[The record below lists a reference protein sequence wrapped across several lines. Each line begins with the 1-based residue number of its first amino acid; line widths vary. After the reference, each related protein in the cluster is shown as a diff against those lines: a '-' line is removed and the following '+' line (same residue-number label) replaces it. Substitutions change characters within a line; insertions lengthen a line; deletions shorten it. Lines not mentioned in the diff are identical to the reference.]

1 MRQNR
6 IQINVNSASRTVM
19 LASAVIL
26 ALGAAV
32 PVHAQDSDDAQRG
45 VARISIM
52 DGQVSV
58 KRGDAGEW
66 VAGVINAPLLSDDSI
81 STAPNSRAEVQF
93 DSSNLLRVGGNAQ
106 VHLVTLEAQRF
117 QMEIGKGTVTF
128 RVLRPSSANVEVDTP
143 SISVRP
149 SKVGTYR
156 ITVNDN
162 GETLL
167 TSRAGEVEVF
177 TPKGSQWVNAG
188 QTMAARGTS
197 ADPEFQIGAAVGADD
212 WDRWNDARDQTLMQ
226 GASEYQNV
234 PPGVYGAEDLQGQ
247 GNWVNTP
254 DYGNVWQPTV
264 AAGWAPYSCGR
275 WVWED
280 WYGWT
285 WVDCASWG
293 WAPFHYGRWF
303 QRANYGWLW
312 YPGVIGVRHYWSPGL
327 VAFFGWGGG
336 GGVGFGFGNV
346 GWVPLAPYEVFH
358 PWWGR
363 GFYGAGFAG
372 RVNIT
377 NVNIYNSYRNARVR
391 NGVSGVTAAGFRG
404 GQFGGIIHAS
414 GDQIRSAGLIRGQM
428 PIGPSAANLHYSER
442 GGSVYRPSSAGAS
455 HFFTHQ
461 QPAAAQH
468 MAVTQSFRE
477 SSAASR
483 PVGGSTA
490 GQRFGGGVQAARPE
504 QNGAVGRPS
513 GAQWGG
519 RQNPATQ
526 NTRPAGGSPAP
537 GQSPAGGGGG
547 WRRFGEPSNGGRSGG
562 NGAEGAQR
570 FESQPRSSAPQ
581 GNRPESMRISP
592 PVVHERPSGENF
604 GGSRQSAPS
613 YSAPRQSA
621 PSYGGSRE
629 SAPSYSA
636 PRQSAP
642 SYSAPR
648 QSAPSYSAP
657 RQSAPSYSAPRSGGG
672 GGGTGRS
679 SGGGGGHSG
688 GGGGGR
694 RR

>member
-1 MRQNR
+1 MNR
-6 IQINVNSASRTVM
+6 NPIHNVAKLSGQAAAGVM
-19 LASAVIL
+19 AVLLAV
-26 ALGAAV
+26 GAAM
-32 PVHAQDSDDAQRG
+32 PVRAQDAEDAQRG
-45 VARISIM
+45 VARISVM

-66 VAGVINAPLLSDDSI
+66 VAGIINAPLMSDDSI

-93 DSSNLLRVGGNAQ
+93 DSSNILRVGGNAQ
-106 VHLVTLEAQRF
+106 VHLATLEAERF
-117 QMEIGKGTVTF
+117 QMELAKGTITF
-128 RVLRPSSANVEVDTP
+128 RVLRPSTANVEVDTP

-156 ITVNDN
+156 ITVNDA
-162 GETLL
+162 GETQL
-167 TSRAGEVEVF
+167 TVRAGDVEVF

-188 QTMAARGTS
+188 QSMVARGTS
-197 ADPEFQIGAAVGADD
+197 ADPEFQVVAGIAGDD
-212 WDRWNDARDQTLMQ
+212 WDRWNDQRDQMLMQ
-226 GASEYQNV
+226 ASAAYQNV
-234 PPGVYGAEDLQGQ
+234 PPGVYGVEDMQGQ

-275 WVWED
+275 WVWGD

-303 QRANYGWLW
+303 NRAGYGWLW
-312 YPGVIGVRHYWSPGL
+312 YPGVVGVRHYWSPGL

-336 GGVGFGFGNV
+336 GGFGFGFGNV

-377 NVNIYNSYRNARVR
+377 NVNVYNSYRNARVM

-404 GQFGGIIHAS
+404 GQFGGIVHAS
-414 GDQIRSAGLIRGQM
+414 GEQIRSAGLVRGQM
-428 PIGPSAANLHYSER
+428 PIGPSAANLHFSER
-442 GGSVYRPSSAGAS
+442 AGGVYRPSSSGAS

-477 SSAASR
+477 SAYSSRAAS
-483 PVGGSTA
+483 GSTA
-490 GQRFGGGVQAARPE
+490 GERFGAGQAARPA
-504 QNGAVGRPS
+504 QNGASGGRSFGSAAGQS

-526 NTRPAGGSPAP
+526 NTRPSGGSQAPA
-537 GQSPAGGGGG
+537 QSQGGAS
-547 WRRFGEPSNGGRSGG
+547 WRRFGEPGNENRGVGTGGG
-562 NGAEGAQR
+562 NSGAGGQR

-581 GNRPESMRISP
+581 NSRPESMRISP
-592 PVVHERPSGENF
+592 PVVHERPSSG
-604 GGSRQSAPS
+604 QS
-613 YSAPRQSA
+613 YGAPRQ
-621 PSYGGSRE
+621 

-657 RQSAPSYSAPRSGGG
+657 RQSAPSYSAPSRSGGG
-672 GGGTGRS
+672 GGGGNGN
-679 SGGGGGHSG
+679 GGHPSGGGHSN
-688 GGGGGR
+688 GGR
-694 RR
+694 R